1 MPNKTIPLTL
11 RIDAKYKDVIDFL
24 KIRRGALTSVVEN
37 ALAKI
42 KVNEDV
48 LRSKRELDVLAKD
61 QIRMMLT
68 TNAYDEQELA
78 TKT

>member
-24 KIRRGALTSVVEN
+24 KIRRGALTRVVEN
-37 ALAKI
+37 ALDKI
-42 KVNEDV
+42 KVDEDV
-48 LRSKRELDVLAKD
+48 LRRVRDLDDLAQD

-68 TNAYDEQELA
+68 SAYDELKSA
-78 TKT
+78 PKA